1 MILIEDSPR
10 DFRAWQAKLPSKC
23 VLSTLPKEETSM
35 RFYTKMHKFYCGI
48 DLHARSMYLCI
59 LDQEGNTL
67 VHRNMPTNGQRFL
80 KNIAPYRED
89 LVVAVECMFTWYW
102 LADLCQ
108 REGIAF
114 VLGHPLY
121 MKAIHGG
128 KAKNDKIDAD
138 KIARLLR
145 SNMLPQAYVYPAS
158 MRATRD
164 LLRRRNHLVNKRAE
178 LLAHI
183 QNTNSQYNLPAFGKK
198 IARKSN
204 REGLGERF
212 IDPCVQQSIEL
223 DMALIDVYDQRLAE
237 LELYIVRTA
246 KGHDANT
253 FYRLRS
259 VPGIG
264 KILALVILYEI
275 QDIARFERVGNFLSY
290 ARLVKC
296 AKESAGKRYGSS
308 GAKIGNVHLRW
319 AFGEAACLFLRNNPE
334 GQKLHQRLVN
344 KHGKAKALSVLAQK
358 LGRAVYFMLKR
369 QQAFDMN
376 KFVTR

>member
-1 MILIEDSPR
+1 M
-10 DFRAWQAKLPSKC
+10 Q
-23 VLSTLPKEETSM
+23 
-35 RFYTKMHKFYCGI
+35 FYTKTHKFYCGI

-67 VHRNMPTNGQRFL
+67 VHRNMPTHGERFL
-80 KNIAPYRED
+80 KIIAPYRED

-114 VLGHPLY
+114 VLGHALY
-121 MKAIHGG
+121 MRAIHGG
-128 KAKNDKIDAD
+128 KAKNDKIDSD

-145 SNMLPQAYVYPAS
+145 SNMLPQSYVYPS
-158 MRATRD
+158 EMRATRD

-178 LLAHI
+178 LIAHI
-183 QNTNSQYNLPAFGKK
+183 QNTNSQYNLPEFGKK
-198 IARKSN
+198 IARKPN
-204 REGLGERF
+204 REGLSERF
-212 IDPCVQQSIEL
+212 IDPCVQRSVEL
-223 DMALIDVYDQRLAE
+223 DMALIDVYDKQLAE
-237 LELYIVRTA
+237 IEWYIERTA
-246 KGHDANT
+246 KGHDYKT
-253 FYRLRS
+253 LYLLRS
-259 VPGIG
+259 VHGIG

-275 QDIARFERVGNFLSY
+275 QDIDRFERVGNFLSY
-290 ARLVKC
+290 SRLVKC
-296 AKESAGKRYGSS
+296 AKESAGKRYGTS

-334 GQKLHQRLVN
+334 GQKLHQRLVK

-369 QQAFDMN
+369 NQAFDMN
-376 KFVTR
+376 KLLKR